1 MRTATQS
8 LSIGSSLLLC
18 SVLHARTGYN
28 GHKLKLIRPQKDAQ
42 TDTHNTSGAAIRAI
56 NQYANCALLYT
67 RTTYTEQLVP
77 RKHTR
82 VHFSKQ

>member
-28 GHKLKLIRPQKDAQ
+28 GHAQ
-42 TDTHNTSGAAIRAI
+42 ADKTAKGRTRTHTQNTTGAAIRAI